1 MEFVNDYENYVNN
14 FRVILKCL
22 LYLATASRGSGAVVT
37 SSLTSG
43 SITAIALPVHQHQ
56 QHQQQQQQQHQHQQQ
71 QQHQLLQQQQQQP
84 SPPQTQ
90 QQQQL
95 QPPKENQQHQQQAH
109 VQQQQHKIKAQVA
122 SIPLGGGGHGTGA
135 GGEEEE
141 IEDKPKFI
149 LAPTPAQLGKAP
161 RQKRLSTGP
170 MSAIADTPPQLS
182 PDTMM
187 APPQHPCGE
196 TKVSPGRS
204 TPSEGD
210 ASNQQTPV
218 PPSPSEKKS
227 FFKKNIEDGMDKVLE
242 EVNFEQKFGAL
253 PEFNPDEVQ
262 SPSVNASVPSSPRT
276 FISSYR
282 KKRKH
287 STGGEESEAE
297 TPLSVTPHMTPSRTP
312 SSTLQ
317 GSKFFPPDFNPE
329 SFKVGDVRAEKT
341 EMDSPAGGRSP
352 RTPKTPRDSDKSHSS
367 LRHILEQRRTL
378 VMQLFTEYGWFPP
391 GKPRD
396 NINIVHSCLL
406 FAFYIHDG
414 SGPSYLR
421 NGFTHLNNCT

>member
-1 MEFVNDYENYVNN
+1 M
-14 FRVILKCL
+14 
-22 LYLATASRGSGAVVT
+22 
-37 SSLTSG
+37 
-43 SITAIALPVHQHQ
+43 
-56 QHQQQQQQQHQHQQQ
+56 
-71 QQHQLLQQQQQQP
+71 
-84 SPPQTQ
+84 
-90 QQQQL
+90 
-95 QPPKENQQHQQQAH
+95 
-109 VQQQQHKIKAQVA
+109 
-122 SIPLGGGGHGTGA
+122 GG

-141 IEDKPKFI
+141 LEDKPKFI

-170 MSAIADTPPQLS
+170 VSAIADTPPQLS
-182 PDTMM
+182 PDTKM

-196 TKVSPGRS
+196 TKVSPGAN
-204 TPSEGD
+204 TPCEGD
-210 ASNQQTPV
+210 TSNQQTPV
-218 PPSPSEKKS
+218 PPSPNEKKS

-262 SPSVNASVPSSPRT
+262 SPGLNASTVPSVPSSPRT

-297 TPLSVTPHMTPSRTP
+297 TPMSVTPHMTPSCTP

-329 SFKVGDVRAEKT
+329 SFKVGDIRAEKA
-341 EMDSPAGGRSP
+341 EVDSPAGRSP

-391 GKPRD
+391 AQAVATFQSKYSEIFPNKNCLILKIREVRQK
-396 NINIVHSCLL
+396 VHQNTPNTPGG
-406 FAFYIHDG
+406 I
-414 SGPSYLR
+414 PSSP
-421 NGFTHLNNCT
+421 NPAAAAAAAAASHGTGAPPPQVNHNNHHNARASLSVSVPTSSQASTSLPVTT